1 MHAGRLCSVKA
12 NLMPT
17 KSDQEAEE
25 AERDPGMIWVMIL
38 PTIILLIAF
47 GVVAVMLNIVSR

>member
-1 MHAGRLCSVKA
+1 MKM
-12 NLMPT
+12 NLVAT

-25 AERDPGMIWVMIL
+25 AERDPSMIWVMIL
-38 PTIILLIAF
+38 PTIILLVAF